1 MIRVYDKLKNSENTT
16 RLASQTTLYYASE
29 LSRSVSI
36 WDRRSMRMGKNVGGC
51 FLDAQIDWQRTM
63 KRDSV
68 DSIFFTHTRPLLGAT
83 EMEFEFGQSLPI

>member
-1 MIRVYDKLKNSENTT
+1 
-16 RLASQTTLYYASE
+16 
-29 LSRSVSI
+29 
-36 WDRRSMRMGKNVGGC
+36 MRMGQNVGGC